1 MEELLIPVGQRLFY
15 LQVSLASLFR
25 NKKNKK
31 PANLKA
37 LCPSFFVNKRQL
49 SFDCPCS
56 SINCLSRALTS
67 QFSVPECKY
76 SDGQAHMTLV
86 YGPGSIKDFSFI
98 LISG

>member
-37 LCPSFFVNKRQL
+37 LCPIFFVNKRQL

-67 QFSVPECKY
+67 QFRVSKWNKDAEPY
-76 SDGQAHMTLV
+76 GQPWV
-86 YGPGSIKDFSFI
+86 
-98 LISG
+98 LIEICINTEGFGDV

>member
-37 LCPSFFVNKRQL
+37 LCPIFFVNKRQL

-67 QFSVPECKY
+67 QFRLYLVNFLLLVASLCEFECW
-76 SDGQAHMTLV
+76 
-86 YGPGSIKDFSFI
+86 IW
-98 LISG
+98 